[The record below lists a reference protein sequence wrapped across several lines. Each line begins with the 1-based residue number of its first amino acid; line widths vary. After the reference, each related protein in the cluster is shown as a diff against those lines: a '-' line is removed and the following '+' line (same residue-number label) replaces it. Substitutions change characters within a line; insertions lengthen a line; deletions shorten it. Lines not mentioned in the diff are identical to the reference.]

1 VPGLADVGGLTRGL
15 RRGSGFG
22 PIGGPRAIAPA
33 LVGLVTLL
41 VFLPALGNQF
51 VNWDDD
57 VNLVSNPHFRGLGW
71 VELRWMFG
79 NTLGGHYI
87 PVTWLSFGLDYVL
100 WGMRPAGYHA
110 TSVVLHTANAILFY
124 FVARRLLR
132 SAVQAGERELTV
144 GAAGA
149 ALLFSLHPLRVESVA
164 WATERRDVLMGFFA
178 LLCVTA
184 YLRAADRGRPGA
196 LHRGWYWTAVGLFG
210 FALLSKSVVVGLP
223 VVLLLLDVYP
233 LRRSATEP
241 DKAGGRTLFRLA
253 LEKIPFALLAAA
265 VAAVTLTVGAGDR
278 LMTSIETL
286 GVVQRLAIS
295 AYALTFY
302 LWKTVAPWPLS
313 PLYTLFHPIVPWSAT
328 YLVPAAVVVVV
339 TLAAMLGYRR
349 WPAGLIA
356 WASYLVLLAP
366 VVGILHNGA
375 QIAADRYTYLACA
388 PWVILGGAG
397 VAWSR
402 HAALNGR
409 LSPSIGTAVTGAAAI
424 IIVAFAGLTVRQLA
438 VWRDSVT
445 LWTHAAS
452 IEPASDIPVFYLGWA
467 LTDAGRFDEAKAH
480 FERALRRVP
489 DNLPDLK
496 AQLDLH
502 MGIVEQR
509 AGRPG
514 GAEQYF
520 RDALVQDPTHAVALI
535 RLGTVLLQQ
544 GRAAEAEAAWTRAA
558 EVDARWNRY
567 QLWELGQ
574 AIEHVPTARAS
585 ARGRLALALGVLLQR
600 HGELELAEEQYLLAT
615 ALLPD
620 NAVAWNNLG
629 VARALRGSMKQAL
642 DAFVRALQ
650 VKPGD
655 AQACHNARQAASELG
670 AAPQE
675 LGGCRGQAG

>member
-1 VPGLADVGGLTRGL
+1 
-15 RRGSGFG
+15 
-22 PIGGPRAIAPA
+22 
-33 LVGLVTLL
+33 
-41 VFLPALGNQF
+41 
-51 VNWDDD
+51 
-57 VNLVSNPHFRGLGW
+57 FRGLGW

-110 TSVVLHTANAILFY
+110 TSVGLHTANAILFY

-132 SAVQAGERELTV
+132 SAVQAGEGELTV
-144 GAAGA
+144 GAAAA

-178 LLCVTA
+178 LLCVAA
-184 YLRAADRGRPGA
+184 YLRAADCGRLGA

-210 FALLSKSVVVGLP
+210 LAVLSKSVVVGLP

-233 LRRSATEP
+233 LRRPLRRSSTEP
-241 DKAGGRTLFRLA
+241 EEAGGQTLFRLA
-253 LEKIPFALLAAA
+253 FEKIPFALLAAA
-265 VAAVTLTVGAGDR
+265 VAAVTLTVGAGHR

-286 GVVQRLAIS
+286 GVLQRLAIS
-295 AYALTFY
+295 AYALAFY

-339 TLAAMLGYRR
+339 TLAAILGYRR

-356 WASYLVLLAP
+356 WATYLALLAP
-366 VVGILHNGA
+366 VIGILHNGA

-388 PWVILGGAG
+388 PWAILGGAG

-402 HAALNGR
+402 HGARDGK
-409 LSPSIGTAVTGAAAI
+409 LSPPVGTAVMGAVAI
-424 IIVAFAGLTVRQLA
+424 IIVAFAGLTVRQVA
-438 VWRDSVT
+438 VWHDSVT

-452 IEPASDIPVFYLGWA
+452 VEPASDIPIFYLGWA
-467 LTDAGRFDEAKAH
+467 LTDAERFDEAKAH

-489 DNLPDLK
+489 DGLPALK
-496 AQLDLH
+496 AQLDVHL
-502 MGIVEQR
+502 GIVEQR

-514 GAEQYF
+514 GAERYF
-520 RDALVQDPTHAVALI
+520 REALVQDPTHAVALI

-558 EVDARWNRY
+558 EADARWNRY

-574 AIEHVPTARAS
+574 AIEQVPTAHAS

-600 HGELELAEEQYLLAT
+600 HGELEHAEEQYRLAT

-629 VARALRGSMKQAL
+629 VAHALRGSMKQAL
-642 DAFVRALQ
+642 AAFVRALQ

-655 AQACHNARQAASELG
+655 AQACRNARRAASELG

>member
-1 VPGLADVGGLTRGL
+1 MRNLSGGL
-15 RRGSGFG
+15 RRGNGFG
-22 PIGGPRAIAPA
+22 PIGALATIAPA
-33 LVGLVTLL
+33 LVGLATLL
-41 VFLPALGNQF
+41 VFLPSLGNQF
-51 VNWDDD
+51 VNWDDE
-57 VNLVSNPHFRGLGW
+57 VNLVSNTQFRGLGW
-71 VELRWMFG
+71 DQLRWMFG
-79 NTLGGHYI
+79 NALGGHYI
-87 PVTWLSFGLDYVL
+87 PMTWLSFGLDYVL

-110 TSVVLHTANAILFY
+110 TSVVLHAANAILFY

-132 SAVQAGERELTV
+132 AAVQVDPRSLTL
-144 GAAGA
+144 GAAAA

-178 LLCVTA
+178 LLCVVS
-184 YLRAADRGRPGA
+184 YLRAIDRAGAGA

-210 FALLSKSVVVGLP
+210 LALLSKSVVVGLP
-223 VVLLLLDVYP
+223 VVLLLLDIYP
-233 LRRSATEP
+233 LRRSAREP
-241 DKAGGRTLFRLA
+241 DTAGERTLFRSA

-265 VAAVTLTVGAGDR
+265 VAAVTLTVGAGHR

-286 GVVQRLAIS
+286 GVLQRLAVS

-328 YLVPAAVVVVV
+328 YLVPAALVVVV
-339 TLAAMLGYRR
+339 TLAAILGYRR
-349 WPAGLIA
+349 WPAALIA
-356 WASYLVLLAP
+356 WASYSVLLAP

-375 QIAADRYTYLACA
+375 QIAADRYTYLSCA
-388 PWVILGGAG
+388 PWAILGGAG

-402 HAALNGR
+402 HAARNGT
-409 LSPSIGTAVTGAAAI
+409 LSPPVGTAVMGAAAL
-424 IIVAFAGLTVRQLA
+424 IIVAFTGLTVRQVA
-438 VWRDSVT
+438 VWHDSVT

-452 IEPASDIPVFYLGWA
+452 VEPASDMPIFYLGWA

-489 DNLPDLK
+489 DGLPDLK

-502 MGIVEQR
+502 AGIVEQR

-514 GAEQYF
+514 GAERYF
-520 RDALVQDPTHAVALI
+520 REALAQDPTHAVALI
-535 RLGTVLLQQ
+535 RLGTVLLRQ

-574 AIEHVPTARAS
+574 AIEQVPPARAS
-585 ARGRLALALGVLLQR
+585 ARGRLALALGVLLQQ
-600 HGELELAEEQYLLAT
+600 HGELELAEEQYRLAT

-629 VARALRGSMKQAL
+629 VAHALRGSMKQAL
-642 DAFVRALQ
+642 DAFVRVLQ
-650 VKPGD
+650 IMPGD
-655 AQACHNARQAASELG
+655 AQACHNARRAASELG
-670 AAPQE
+670 ATPQE
-675 LGGCRGQAG
+675 LGGCRAQAG

>member
-1 VPGLADVGGLTRGL
+1 VAGLNRA
-15 RRGSGFG
+15 RRSGSLFA
-22 PIGGPRAIAPA
+22 PINRLSAIAPA
-33 LVGLVTLL
+33 LVGLATLL

-51 VNWDDD
+51 VNWDDEA
-57 VNLVSNPHFRGLGW
+57 NLVSNPKYRGLGW

-87 PVTWLSFGLDYVL
+87 PMTWLSFGLDYIM

-132 SAVQAGERELTV
+132 SAVQAGEGELTL
-144 GAAGA
+144 GAAAA

-178 LLCVTA
+178 LLCVVS
-184 YLRAADRGRPGA
+184 YLRAIDRGSEGA
-196 LHRGWYWTAVGLFG
+196 PHRGWYWTSVGLFG
-210 FALLSKSVVVGLP
+210 LALLSKSVIVGLP

-233 LRRSATEP
+233 LRRTAAEP
-241 DKAGGRTLFRLA
+241 QQAGGRTLFRLT
-253 LEKIPFALLAAA
+253 LEKAPFVLLAAA
-265 VAAVTLTVGAGDR
+265 VAAVTLTVGAGHR

-286 GVVQRLAIS
+286 GVLQRLAIS
-295 AYALTFY
+295 AYSLAFY
-302 LWKTVAPWPLS
+302 IWKTVVPWPLS
-313 PLYTLFHPIVPWSAT
+313 PLYTLFHPVVPWSAT
-328 YLVPAAVVVVV
+328 YLGPAAVIVVV
-339 TLAAMLGYRR
+339 TLALTLGYRR

-388 PWVILGGAG
+388 PLAILGGAG
-397 VAWSR
+397 VAWCR
-402 HAALNGR
+402 RAARSGK
-409 LSPSIGTAVTGAAAI
+409 LSPRMGTAVMAATALVL
-424 IIVAFAGLTVRQLA
+424 VAFAGLTVRQVT

-452 IEPASDIPVFYLGWA
+452 VEPASELPVFYLGWA

-480 FERALRRVP
+480 FEGALRRVP
-489 DNLPDLK
+489 DHLPDLK

-502 MGIVEQR
+502 LGIVEQR
-509 AGRPG
+509 AERPG
-514 GAEQYF
+514 EAEQYF
-520 RDALVQDPTHAVALI
+520 RDALAQDPTHAVALI
-535 RLGTVLLQQ
+535 RLGTVLHQQ
-544 GRAAEAEAAWTRAA
+544 GRAAEAEDAWTRAIDA
-558 EVDARWNRY
+558 EARWNRY

-574 AIEHVPTARAS
+574 AIEQVPTARVL
-585 ARGRLALALGVLLQR
+585 ARGRLALAQGRLLQR
-600 HGELELAEEQYLLAT
+600 YGELELAEEQYLLAT

-620 NAVAWNNLG
+620 NADAWNNLG
-629 VARALRGSMKQAL
+629 VAHALRGSMKQAL
-642 DAFVRALQ
+642 AAFVRALQ

-655 AQACHNARQAASELG
+655 AQACQNARRAAAEVG
-670 AAPQE
+670 ATPQE
-675 LGGCRGQAG
+675 LGGCRAQAG

>member
-1 VPGLADVGGLTRGL
+1 MRDLSGGL
-15 RRGSGFG
+15 RRGNGFG
-22 PIGGPRAIAPA
+22 QIGGLEAIAPA

-51 VNWDDD
+51 VNWDDE

-71 VELRWMFG
+71 VQLRWMFG

-87 PVTWLSFGLDYVL
+87 PMTWLSFGLDYVL

-110 TSVVLHTANAILFY
+110 TSVVLHAANAILFY

-132 SAVQAGERELTV
+132 AAVQADPRSLTL
-144 GAAGA
+144 GATAA

-178 LLCVTA
+178 LLCVVA
-184 YLRAADRGRPGA
+184 YLRAIDRDGGGA
-196 LHRGWYWTAVGLFG
+196 PHRGWYWTAVGLFG
-210 FALLSKSVVVGLP
+210 LALLSKSQVVGLP

-233 LRRSATEP
+233 LRRPLRRPVREP

-253 LEKIPFALLAAA
+253 LEKIPFVLLAAA
-265 VAAVTLTVGAGDR
+265 VAAVTLTVGAGHR
-278 LMTSIETL
+278 LLTSIETL
-286 GVVQRLAIS
+286 GVLQRLAVS
-295 AYALTFY
+295 VYALAFY
-302 LWKTVAPWPLS
+302 LWKTVAPGPLS
-313 PLYTLFHPIVPWSAT
+313 PLYTLFHPVVPWSAT

-339 TLAAMLGYRR
+339 TLAAILGYRR

-388 PWVILGGAG
+388 PWAILGGAG

-402 HAALNGR
+402 HAARNGT
-409 LSPSIGTAVTGAAAI
+409 LSPPVGKAVMGATAI
-424 IIVAFAGLTVRQLA
+424 IIVAFAGLTVRQVA
-438 VWRDSVT
+438 VWRDSIT

-452 IEPASDIPVFYLGWA
+452 VEPASNNPIFYLGWA

-480 FERALRRVP
+480 FERALRRTP

-502 MGIVEQR
+502 LGILEQR

-520 RDALVQDPTHAVALI
+520 REALAQDPTHAVALI

-544 GRAAEAEAAWTRAA
+544 GRAAEAEATWTRAA
-558 EVDARWNRY
+558 DADARWNRY
-567 QLWELGQ
+567 PLWQLRQ
-574 AIEHVPTARAS
+574 AIEQVPTARAS

-600 HGELELAEEQYLLAT
+600 HGELELAEEQYRLAT

-620 NAVAWNNLG
+620 SAGAWNNLG
-629 VARALRGSMKQAL
+629 VALALRGSMKQAL

-655 AQACHNARQAASELG
+655 APACQNARRAASELG
-670 AAPQE
+670 AAPQK
-675 LGGCRGQAG
+675 LGGCRAQAG

>member
-1 VPGLADVGGLTRGL
+1 MRNLSGGL
-15 RRGSGFG
+15 RRGNGFG
-22 PIGGPRAIAPA
+22 PIGALGAIAPA
-33 LVGLVTLL
+33 LVGLATLL
-41 VFLPALGNQF
+41 VFLPSLGNQF
-51 VNWDDD
+51 VNWDDE
-57 VNLVSNPHFRGLGW
+57 VNLVSNTQFRGLGW
-71 VELRWMFG
+71 DQLRWMFG
-79 NTLGGHYI
+79 NALGGHYI
-87 PVTWLSFGLDYVL
+87 PMTWLSFGLDYVL

-110 TSVVLHTANAILFY
+110 TSVVLHAANAILFY

-132 SAVQAGERELTV
+132 AAVQVDPRSLTL
-144 GAAGA
+144 GAAAA

-178 LLCVTA
+178 LLCVVS
-184 YLRAADRGRPGA
+184 YLRAIDRAGAGA

-210 FALLSKSVVVGLP
+210 LALLSKSVVVGLP
-223 VVLLLLDVYP
+223 VVLLLLDIYP
-233 LRRSATEP
+233 LRRSAREP
-241 DKAGGRTLFRLA
+241 DTAGERTLFRSA

-265 VAAVTLTVGAGDR
+265 VAAVTLTVGAGHR

-286 GVVQRLAIS
+286 GVLQRLAVS

-328 YLVPAAVVVVV
+328 YLVPAALVVVV
-339 TLAAMLGYRR
+339 TLAAILGYRR
-349 WPAGLIA
+349 WPAALIA
-356 WASYLVLLAP
+356 WASYSVLLAP

-375 QIAADRYTYLACA
+375 QIAADRYTYLSCA
-388 PWVILGGAG
+388 PWAILGGAG

-402 HAALNGR
+402 HAARNGT
-409 LSPSIGTAVTGAAAI
+409 LSPPVGTAVMGAAALI
-424 IIVAFAGLTVRQLA
+424 ISAFAGLTVRQVA
-438 VWRDSVT
+438 VWHDSVT

-452 IEPASDIPVFYLGWA
+452 VEPASDMPIFYLGWA

-489 DNLPDLK
+489 DGLPDLK

-502 MGIVEQR
+502 AGIVEQR

-514 GAEQYF
+514 GAERYF
-520 RDALVQDPTHAVALI
+520 REALAQDPTHAVALI
-535 RLGTVLLQQ
+535 RLGTVLLRQ

-574 AIEHVPTARAS
+574 AIEQVPPARAS
-585 ARGRLALALGVLLQR
+585 ARGRLALALGVLLQQ
-600 HGELELAEEQYLLAT
+600 HGELELAEEQYRLAT

-629 VARALRGSMKQAL
+629 VAHALRGSMKQAL

-655 AQACHNARQAASELG
+655 AQACHNARRAASELG
-670 AAPQE
+670 ATPQE
-675 LGGCRGQAG
+675 LGGCRAQAG